1 MNFIFTYRQEKLV
14 NFLLEKN
21 EIFPFYSYPPR
32 LDDLALEW
40 SYYSA
45 KIEGNSYSFI
55 EAEILLKDK
64 LTSVHRYEDAVMLK
78 NLYKVFFLLAKKV
91 SKDDKRQEI
100 NQEFIF
106 KTHSLLMRELI
117 SDDYR
122 GVFRKYPVRI
132 TGTNYKPIDDPIEIQ
147 QRFSEILY
155 NQELIKNPFERAIY
169 LHCNMAKLQPFIDG
183 NKRISRLLE
192 SIVLMNENIVPVFS
206 TEEADINIYRKALL
220 SFYEKGDYELYAD
233 YILEQKLKYLQ
244 YFTKED
250 LKKEFEKSLK
260 NGRKL

>member
-1 MNFIFTYRQEKLV
+1 
-14 NFLLEKN
+14 
-21 EIFPFYSYPPR
+21 
-32 LDDLALEW
+32 
-40 SYYSA
+40 
-45 KIEGNSYSFI
+45 
-55 EAEILLKDK
+55 
-64 LTSVHRYEDAVMLK
+64 
-78 NLYKVFFLLAKKV
+78 
-91 SKDDKRQEI
+91 
-100 NQEFIF
+100 
-106 KTHSLLMRELI
+106 MRELI

-250 LKKEFEKSLK
+250 LTEEFEKSLK